1 MIKVAVVDDHCL
13 IRSGLAMAL
22 ATQPDMEMVGE
33 YDNANTAI
41 ANIGKAAP
49 DVLTLD
55 INMPGINGIDAIQ
68 RIKAESPRTAIIIF
82 TMHEPPNYA
91 VNAHR
96 AGAMAYI
103 TKGSSTHELLQA
115 IRTVAEGRK
124 YVTPEVAEVLASAL
138 DPVKC
143 SGEQLSP
150 REMDFLG
157 LYCDGL
163 SGNEIAEKL
172 FISPKTVSSHK
183 KHIMEKLGL
192 RSDVELVSY
201 AIKAGIKKI

>member
-1 MIKVAVVDDHCL
+1 MIKVAVVDDHSL

-22 ATQPDMEMVGE
+22 ATQPDMEMVVE
-33 YDNANTAI
+33 YDSANAAI
-41 ANIGKAAP
+41 ANVGKVAP

-55 INMPGINGIDAIQ
+55 INMPGINGIDAIH

-91 VNAHR
+91 VSAHR

-103 TKGSSTHELLQA
+103 TKGSSTHELLKA
-115 IRTVAEGRK
+115 IRAVAEGRK
-124 YVTPEVAEVLASAL
+124 YVPQEVAEVLATAL

-143 SGEQLSP
+143 TSEQLSP